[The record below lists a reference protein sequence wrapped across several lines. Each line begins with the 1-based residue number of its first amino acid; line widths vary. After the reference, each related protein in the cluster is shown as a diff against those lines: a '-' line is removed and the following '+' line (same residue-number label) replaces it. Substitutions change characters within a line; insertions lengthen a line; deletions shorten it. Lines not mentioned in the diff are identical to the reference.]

1 MLKSLLGFFKP
12 DPIKKISRVKDRKYK
27 EAVHLQRNGDLRAY
41 AQVMNEIT
49 ILEEELVRLCE
60 ERDEK

>member
-1 MLKSLLGFFKP
+1 MLKSFLSMFRP
-12 DPIKKISRVKDRKYK
+12 DPIKKISKVKDRKYK
-27 EAVHLQRNGDLRAY
+27 EAVHLQRSGDLRAY

>member
-1 MLKSLLGFFKP
+1 MLKFFLSLFTP
-12 DPIKKISRVKDRKYK
+12 DPIKKISKVKDRKYK
-27 EAVHLQRNGDLRAY
+27 QAVHLQRNGDLRAY

-49 ILEEELVRLCE
+49 LLEEELVRLCE